1 MNLQLVPSINPTKL
15 KRSDN
20 LSITENKEGKPLTS
34 TPVTIDVVNN
44 LDKTEISNDKG
55 QVTIKPNQRPN
66 VIGLKLTC

>member
-1 MNLQLVPSINPTKL
+1 MPSINPTKL

-20 LSITENKEGKPLTS
+20 LSITSNQEGKLLTS
-34 TPVTIDVVNN
+34 TSVIVDVVNN

>member
-1 MNLQLVPSINPTKL
+1 MLSINPTKL

-20 LSITENKEGKPLTS
+20 LSITANKEGKPLTS
-34 TPVTIDVVNN
+34 TPFTIDILNN

-66 VIGLKLTC
+66 VIGLKLTF

>member
-1 MNLQLVPSINPTKL
+1 MPSINPTEL
-15 KRSDN
+15 KRNDN
-20 LSITENKEGKPLTS
+20 LSITENKEGKLLTS
-34 TPVTIDVVNN
+34 TSVIVDVVNN

>member
-1 MNLQLVPSINPTKL
+1 MPSINPTKL

-20 LSITENKEGKPLTS
+20 LSITANKEGKPLTS

-55 QVTIKPNQRPN
+55 QVTIKPNQRQN

>member
-1 MNLQLVPSINPTKL
+1 MPSINPTEL
-15 KRSDN
+15 KRNDN
-20 LSITENKEGKPLTS
+20 LSITANKEGKLLTS
-34 TPVTIDVVNN
+34 TSVIVDVVNN